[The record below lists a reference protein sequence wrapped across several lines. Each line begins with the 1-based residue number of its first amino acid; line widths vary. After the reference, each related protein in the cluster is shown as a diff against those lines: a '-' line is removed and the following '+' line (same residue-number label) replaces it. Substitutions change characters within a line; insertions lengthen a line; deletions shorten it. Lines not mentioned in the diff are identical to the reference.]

1 MSKTLQYG
9 LYELCRMRIEQD
21 EEFRAQSAR
30 GDLSVVD
37 DELFDEYR
45 LWQLKKTVAFRE
57 VKGMT
62 PSEYRSK
69 NKK

>member
-37 DELFDEYR
+37 DELFDECCRYGIIGFCNP
-45 LWQLKKTVAFRE
+45 AFFE
-57 VKGMT
+57 
-62 PSEYRSK
+62 ECC
-69 NKK
+69 